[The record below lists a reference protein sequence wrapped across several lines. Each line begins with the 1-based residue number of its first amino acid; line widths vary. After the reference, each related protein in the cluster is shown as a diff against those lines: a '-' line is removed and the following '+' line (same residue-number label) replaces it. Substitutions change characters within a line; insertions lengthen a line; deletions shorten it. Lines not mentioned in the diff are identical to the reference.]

1 MIKKRLLSNS
11 RRRRRKMSQQKLE
24 SFHPRLII
32 VEHFDKLINRIDIK
46 TETLLENRIFTQET
60 RQHLNESR
68 ERQIEKIKEIKELNL
83 SHLPPKIN
91 EEKYREKW
99 SHVIDD
105 NTLEYEH
112 KIDKI
117 KEELILFDCVLLET
131 QHLVNGLSLWIT
143 SWFYNQKDLEFLK

>member
-1 MIKKRLLSNS
+1 MIKKRLLSNRRT
-11 RRRRRKMSQQKLE
+11 RRRMSQQKLE

-32 VEHFDKLINRIDIK
+32 VEHFDELINRIDIK

-60 RQHLNESR
+60 RQYLNESR
-68 ERQIEKIKEIKELNL
+68 EWQIEKIKEIKELNL

-99 SHVIDD
+99 SHVLDD

-112 KIDKI
+112 KLDRI

-131 QHLVNGLSLWIT
+131 HNLVNGLSLWIT

>member
-1 MIKKRLLSNS
+1 
-11 RRRRRKMSQQKLE
+11 MSQQKLE

-32 VEHFDKLINRIDIK
+32 VDHFDELINRIDIR

-60 RQHLNESR
+60 RQYLNEAR

-83 SHLPPKIN
+83 KHLPEKIN
-91 EEKYREKW
+91 EQKYSGKW
-99 SHVIDD
+99 SHVIGD
-105 NTLEYEH
+105 NTLEYKN
-112 KIDKI
+112 KIDRI

-131 QHLVNGLSLWIT
+131 HNLVNGFSLWVT

>member
-1 MIKKRLLSNS
+1 
-11 RRRRRKMSQQKLE
+11 MSQQKLE

-32 VEHFDKLINRIDIK
+32 VEHFDKLINQIDIK

-60 RQHLNESR
+60 RLYLNESR
-68 ERQIEKIKEIKELNL
+68 ERQIEKIKEIKDLNL
-83 SHLPPKIN
+83 THLPPKIN

-112 KIDKI
+112 KLDRI

-131 QHLVNGLSLWIT
+131 HNLVNGLSMWIT
-143 SWFYNQKDLEFLK
+143 SWFYSQKDLEFLK